1 MRLTAFKAQGF
12 KSFPDAASFKVGE
25 PLIGVVGPNGCG
37 KSNIVDAVRWVL
49 GESRLSALRSR
60 ALPDVLFNGSQSRPP
75 ADWCG
80 VDLTFANDGNR
91 DLGAWSSYSEIV
103 VRRELGRDGQS
114 FFYINGA
121 PVRRRDV
128 VALFR
133 GTGLSARAYGV
144 VEQGTIGRV
153 AEASPDELRGFVEE
167 AAGVSH
173 YKENRRETERRL
185 SASEENLQQLRRI
198 AEEVEKQTAR
208 LKRQAQQ
215 ARRYE
220 NLQVRI
226 AELESLILWQ
236 KRITAGEDLA
246 KARAALTEQTAQA
259 KKIAD
264 DFESLKVQAQKARAE
279 RDNAL
284 SAAAAAREEL
294 GKLQLAAAAAK
305 QNMQNA
311 EQIRRTAAERI
322 GEDRGELATL
332 QKRIADGEQ
341 QQKQHKAQ
349 LGQIRRDIQSAQVE
363 TEEKTKQAEQAA
375 KQLAGYESAAMR
387 ARAALTAA
395 GGRIKS
401 DEARAQMTAEETA
414 RIVHQLRAA
423 KQSLEETIAT
433 AQSEAPPTEDA
444 TANADKCRQ
453 DLAEAEDALRAALA
467 NTEQAQ
473 QAQQQAE
480 KHLLAAQTEKDAL
493 ETVAA
498 AAAGEWAQDPPPR
511 LADVLRVEA
520 GEWAMALDAALG
532 YAAGAFAVDNVADF
546 VGRRG
551 LPPPGSAVVAV
562 ADAPLTAAEMPPHPQ
577 MQAPPL
583 LSKVNAPP
591 ESIKVLA
598 ASLGGVYAAEDES
611 DALAMAAHLSPGEK
625 LITRAG
631 VVYESRSVYA
641 RGETLGG
648 YDWRRRME
656 QLASAVQERKSEA
669 DTAAEKTGQC
679 RKQND
684 TAQSARDNAA
694 AELEKAKNTLA
705 EKRVETSQ
713 WQERRANAQKRQ
725 TELGEEIA
733 ALTARKTACEQTA
746 AELANAHTDAARR
759 EQQSRDD
766 ADKCEAE
773 LKTAAAAVEESRE
786 MARAAAA
793 KHKELNARA
802 AELMRRQKEEENT
815 AGEAQNRAKL
825 LAARLQ
831 QTENETQQSD
841 DNALRMILQKS
852 TDEAKDAEARAAKAE
867 QTAACC
873 AKAADDA
880 ETRREQCY
888 GAMQGK
894 QNDIG
899 ELRLNERELSLAM
912 GRMND
917 SLEAAAVGDERLKEL
932 AAEQPNAGEEI
943 NTLRQRRDAIGGVN
957 FAAADELQEAQSRA
971 ETLAAQTADIAG
983 AVDELR
989 AAIRRI
995 DEETARRMTKM
1006 HADINGEFDALFKQF
1021 FGGGDAQLAQVAD
1034 TDGFEIRARPPGKRL
1049 FSSRA
1054 LSGGEKAAAALAFVF
1069 ALLKLNPPPF
1079 CILDEVDAAL
1089 DERRS
1094 DNFVALLKDLS
1105 ANFQFLVITHNPLTL
1120 EQMGRL
1126 VGVTQEEK
1134 GVSKIVTVNL
1144 QQALAAVR

>member
-1 MRLTAFKAQGF
+1 MTAFRAQGF

-49 GESRLSALRSR
+49 GESRLSALRGR
-60 ALPDVLFNGSQSRPP
+60 AMPDVLFNGSQSRPP

-80 VDLTFANDGNR
+80 VDLTFANDGKR

-121 PVRRRDV
+121 SVRRRDV

-153 AEASPDELRGFVEE
+153 AEASPEELRGFVEE

-185 SASEENLQQLRRI
+185 AASEENLQQLRRI

-226 AELESLILWQ
+226 AELEALLLWQ
-236 KRITAGEDLA
+236 KRINTGAELD
-246 KARAALTEQTAQA
+246 KARAALAQQTAAA
-259 KKIAD
+259 KTLAD
-264 DFESLKVQAQKARAE
+264 DFESLKALAQKARAE
-279 RDNAL
+279 RDDAL
-284 SAAAAAREEL
+284 AAAAKAREEA
-294 GKLQLAAAAAK
+294 GKLQLAAAAAE
-305 QNMQNA
+305 QNLQNA
-311 EQIRRTAAERI
+311 EQLRRTTAERI
-322 GEDRGELATL
+322 SEDKGELAAV
-332 QKRIADGEQ
+332 QKRIADNEQ
-341 QQKQHKAQ
+341 QQAQRRAQ
-349 LGQIRRDIQSAQVE
+349 LSQLRADS
-363 TEEKTKQAEQAA
+363 EEAKAEAEQKTRQAEESA
-375 KQLAGYESAAMR
+375 KQLAGYEKAAVQ
-387 ARAALTAA
+387 ARAVLAAA
-395 GGRIKS
+395 GGKIKS

-414 RIVHQLRAA
+414 RIADQLQAA
-423 KQSLEETIAT
+423 KQSIAETIAAT
-433 AQSEAPPTEDA
+433 EGEAPPMDDEKA
-444 TANADKCRQ
+444 AEDKCKQ
-453 DLAEAEDALRAALA
+453 QLAQAEDALRAARA
-467 NTEQAQ
+467 KTAD
-473 QAQQQAE
+473 AQQQQQTAE
-480 KHLLAAQTEKDAL
+480 KKLLAAQTEKDAL

-498 AAAGEWAQDPPPR
+498 AASGEWTDDPPPR

-520 GEWAMALDAALG
+520 GEWAVALDAALG

-546 VGRRG
+546 VARRG
-551 LPPPGSAVVAV
+551 LPPPGAAVVAI
-562 ADAPLTAAEMPPHPQ
+562 ADAPPPPIDTPPHPA
-577 MQAPPL
+577 MNAPPL
-583 LSKVNAPP
+583 LSKVQAPP
-591 ESIKVLA
+591 ESIKVIA
-598 ASLGGVYAAEDES
+598 AGLSGVYAAEDDN
-611 DALAMAAHLSPGEK
+611 DALAMSAHLKPGER

-648 YDWRRRME
+648 YDWRRRVE
-656 QLASAVQERKSEA
+656 QLAKAVAQCQAEVN
-669 DTAAEKTGQC
+669 TAAAQTEQC
-679 RKQND
+679 RQESI
-684 TAQSARDNAA
+684 TAESARDNAA
-694 AELEKAKNTLA
+694 AALEKAKNALGD
-705 EKRVETSQ
+705 KRLEATK
-713 WQERRANAQKRQ
+713 WQERRASAQKRQ
-725 TELGEEIA
+725 AELREEIA
-733 ALTARKTACEQTA
+733 TLTARKAACEQTA
-746 AELANAHTDAARR
+746 AELATAGSDAARY
-759 EQQSRDD
+759 EKQAQDD

-773 LKTAAAAVEESRE
+773 LKTAAAAVEDSRDS
-786 MARAAAA
+786 ARAAAA
-793 KHKELNARA
+793 KHKELIARA
-802 AELMRRQKEEENT
+802 DELMRRQAEEESAAADANK
-815 AGEAQNRAKL
+815 RAEL
-825 LAARLQ
+825 LAARLR
-831 QTENETQQSD
+831 QTESETQQSD
-841 DNALRMILQKS
+841 DDALRAVLQKS
-852 TDEAKDAEARAAKAE
+852 ASEANAAEARATKADK
-867 QTAACC
+867 QAAEC
-873 AKAADDA
+873 KQSADDA

-888 GAMQGK
+888 ERMQQK
-894 QNDIG
+894 QSEIG
-899 ELRLNERELSLAM
+899 ELRLNERELALAM

-917 SLEAAAVGDERLKEL
+917 SLEAAAVGEARLKEL
-932 AAEQPNAGEEI
+932 AAEQPDADAEME
-943 NTLRQRRDAIGGVN
+943 TLRKRRDAIGGVN
-957 FAAADELQEAQSRA
+957 FAAADELQEAESRA
-971 ETLAAQTADIAG
+971 ESLAAQTADIAG
-983 AVDELR
+983 AVEELR

-995 DEETARRMTKM
+995 DEETTRRMTKM

-1021 FGGGDAQLAQVAD
+1021 FGGGDAQLAEVD
-1034 TDGFEIRARPPGKRL
+1034 GTDGFEIRARPPGKRL

-1069 ALLKLNPPPF
+1069 AMLKLNPPPF

-1094 DNFVALLKDLS
+1094 DNFVKLLRDLS

-1120 EQMGRL
+1120 ERMGRL